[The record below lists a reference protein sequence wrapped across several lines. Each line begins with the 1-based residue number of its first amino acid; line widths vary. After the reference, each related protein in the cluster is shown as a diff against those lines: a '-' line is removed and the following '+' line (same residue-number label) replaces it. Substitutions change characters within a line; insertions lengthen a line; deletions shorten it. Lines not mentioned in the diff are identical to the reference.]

1 MIMRLLVL
9 LFAASLYSADS
20 AAIDPAYLIYP
31 LEQASIKIDSGV
43 RSKQRIDLDIKQH
56 CFAKRCPIKVGLKYA
71 SMRGLSGKAEEQSEH
86 IREVFFTK
94 SGHHPTFPLEI
105 ALKMYDDKSK
115 VVIEDIKKS
124 GEVRK
129 GYIYGGTTIT
139 SIFGQTPY
147 YCLPP
152 GKYIVEFQIL
162 DAERDVSELSL
173 SLVVL
178 NDFKF
183 KCGS

>member
-1 MIMRLLVL
+1 MITRLLVL
-9 LFAASLYSADS
+9 LFAAGLYPADS

-71 SMRGLSGKAEEQSEH
+71 SMRGSSGKAEEQSKH

-94 SGHHPTFPLEI
+94 SGHHPTFPLEV
-105 ALKMYDDKSK
+105 ALKMHDDKSK

-129 GYIYGGTTIT
+129 GYIYGGATIT
-139 SIFGQTPY
+139 SFFGQTPY

-162 DAERDVSELSL
+162 DSERDVSDLSL

-183 KCGS
+183 NCGS